1 MFIHFVCV
9 REGVVVPAATA
20 PGQQVV
26 NGMSSSGRNTPWANS
41 AIVTA
46 VGKGEL
52 ERLQFGGLFGGV
64 DFQEYLE
71 HKAWEEGGGGL
82 IAPAQVLPDFL
93 TGRESRL
100 LPPASYKPGIR
111 SSRMDVWFP
120 ELLYKRLV
128 AGLSHFGRRAGG
140 FVSDRA
146 LLLGVETRTSSPLRI
161 PRTEGR
167 MHPEIKGLLPAG
179 RCWLCR
185 RNYFCCL
192 DGENVQ
198 KV

>member
-1 MFIHFVCV
+1 M
-9 REGVVVPAATA
+9 
-20 PGQQVV
+20 
-26 NGMSSSGRNTPWANS
+26 
-41 AIVTA
+41 
-46 VGKGEL
+46 
-52 ERLQFGGLFGGV
+52 

-167 MHPEIKGLLPAG
+167 MHPEIKGLYPCGEGAG
-179 RCWLCR
+179 
-185 RNYFCCL
+185 YAGGIISAAL
-192 DGENVQ
+192 DGKMCRKYRLMYKDLVFL
-198 KV
+198 KFFL